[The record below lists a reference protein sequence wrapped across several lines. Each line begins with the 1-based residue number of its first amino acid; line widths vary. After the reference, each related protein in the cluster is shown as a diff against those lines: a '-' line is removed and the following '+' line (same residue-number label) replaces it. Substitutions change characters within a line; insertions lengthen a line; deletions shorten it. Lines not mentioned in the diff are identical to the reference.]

1 MKKILLKN
9 GRIVL
14 KNKLVNGSI
23 SIFDGKIEKIF
34 ESNFDLDEKD

>member
-23 SIFDGKIEKIF
+23 SIFMERLKKFLKII
-34 ESNFDLDEKD
+34 LI

>member
-23 SIFDGKIEKIF
+23 SIFDGKI
-34 ESNFDLDEKD
+34 